1 LSTRASWQEIDEWC
15 RSCQFWLSVVNR
27 RFTAMEIMQ
36 AVLLV
41 AGIIAAVAAT
51 IHAVLTDGYRQ
62 VPRVR

>member
-1 LSTRASWQEIDEWC
+1 
-15 RSCQFWLSVVNR
+15 
-27 RFTAMEIMQ
+27 MEIMQ